1 MIVSRLVV
9 GFLATNCYIVKDET
23 TGKGFIVDPGDSCDK
38 IFSEAEKLGVN
49 VEYVLLT
56 HGHFDHCLSVKEVC
70 DNYGCKLVMNKSDLE
85 LYRSGAGLVRHLSP
99 DMVQKFIARYYVEP
113 SLLVTEGD
121 TLQVGNMILTFMN
134 TPGHTHGSMFI
145 FCEDVI
151 FTGDTLLL
159 GTVGRT
165 DFEEGSPFEMDNTL
179 VRIKHLTGDY
189 KVYPGH
195 GELTNLQREQSTNSF
210 IYGIRE

>member
-9 GFLATNCYIVKDET
+9 GPLGTNCYVVKDET
-23 TGKGFIVDPGDSCDK
+23 TSKGFIIDPGSGCDR
-38 IFSEAEKLGVN
+38 IIDEVEKLGVN

-56 HGHFDHCLSVKEVC
+56 HGHFDHCLCSRDICKKF
-70 DNYGCKLVMNKSDLE
+70 GAKLVFNKADYS
-85 LYRSGAGLVRHLSP
+85 LYQNGAGLARHFFKDRVDKLLE
-99 DMVQKFIARYYVEP
+99 QYYIEP
-113 SLLVTEGD
+113 AMFVSEGD

-134 TPGHTHGSMFI
+134 TPGHTMGSMFI
-145 FCEDVI
+145 FCEDVA

-165 DFEEGSPFEMDNTL
+165 DFEESSPFAMDETL
-179 VRIKHLTGDY
+179 VKIKHLQGDY

-195 GELTNLQREQSTNSF
+195 GELTTLPKEQSTNSF
-210 IYGIRE
+210 LYGIK